1 MKKYRMLIISLM
13 GVAALASCGDVLEIP
28 ETIKPTEMTL
38 DHHSLVVMEG
48 DRIQVT
54 SSFKPDDVTNTSVWW
69 KMGDENVALV
79 TNGLVYGKKQG
90 NTMLRAYSVLNQ
102 ISDSCSVIVISNWEN
117 SFRSEYYRYDMVVY
131 ARMILGGQPLPTD
144 VKVAAMCGDEIRG
157 VGIRRN
163 RQGIEYM
170 EIRVYSNSP
179 LGETIRFVAY
189 KSGTGIVNFTRTL
202 SFDEET
208 HGTLSN
214 LLVISD

>member
-69 KMGDENVALV
+69 KIGDENVALV

-189 KSGTGIVNFTRTL
+189 KPGTGIVNFTRTL

>member
-131 ARMILGGQPLPTD
+131 ARMILGGQPLPPD
-144 VKVAAMCGDEIRG
+144 GSHVWR
-157 VGIRRN
+157 
-163 RQGIEYM
+163 
-170 EIRVYSNSP
+170 
-179 LGETIRFVAY
+179 
-189 KSGTGIVNFTRTL
+189 
-202 SFDEET
+202 
-208 HGTLSN
+208 
-214 LLVISD
+214 